1 MNRLTGAGA
10 ASILLDLRDNPG
22 GLVQVVFKYQIRL
35 LSVENGTLFS

>member
-22 GLVQVVFKYQIRL
+22 GLVQVVCPDVILDHF
-35 LSVENGTLFS
+35 

>member
-22 GLVQVVFKYQIRL
+22 GLVQVVFKYQIRS
-35 LSVENGTLFS
+35 LSVDNHVFFS